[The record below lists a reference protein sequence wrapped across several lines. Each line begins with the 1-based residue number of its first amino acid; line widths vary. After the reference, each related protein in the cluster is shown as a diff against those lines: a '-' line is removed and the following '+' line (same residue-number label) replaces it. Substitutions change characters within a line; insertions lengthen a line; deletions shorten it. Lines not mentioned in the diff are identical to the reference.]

1 MTFTLNIGGIFN
13 DSSNEAL
20 VDELKKRTSE
30 ESILEFEKKFN
41 SQNDKNLHIH
51 ICRFLKHRQ
60 ISRSLA
66 TKWLIILMNNKE
78 LQLNSLINQTKN
90 LR

>member
-1 MTFTLNIGGIFN
+1 MTLTLNIGGIFN
-13 DSSNEAL
+13 DSSNDAL

-30 ESILEFEKKFN
+30 ESILEFEMKFN
-41 SQNDKNLHIH
+41 CQNEKNLHIH

-66 TKWLIILMNNKE
+66 AKWLITLVDNKE
-78 LQLNSLINQTKN
+78 SQIKSINTN
-90 LR
+90 

>member
-1 MTFTLNIGGIFN
+1 MTLTFNIGSIFN

-20 VDELKKRTSE
+20 VDELKKRTNE
-30 ESILEFEKKFN
+30 NSILEFEKKFN
-41 SQNDKNLHIH
+41 LQNEKNLHIH

-66 TKWLIILMNNKE
+66 AKWLIVMMNNKE
-78 LQLNSLINQTKN
+78 SQINLLMDSN
-90 LR
+90 N